1 MSGNVEALV
10 QKLISKVEL
19 YQPLVDSL
27 TQKLKSRD
35 LELSALRTELKV
47 LKAELASSKTLLRAN
62 QNIYMRTILLF
73 NRLNGSCG
81 DRSDQ

>member
-19 YQPLVDSL
+19 YQPLVVSL

-81 DRSDQ
+81 ERSDQ